1 MLVNLKD
8 ISIND
13 KKHLIN
19 VKGGKSKIREY
30 EKNKKY
36 VNIKYC
42 CDFLFLNYKKIYFF
56 KF

>member
-36 VNIKYC
+36 INIKYC
-42 CDFLFLNYKKIYFF
+42 CDFLF
-56 KF
+56 